1 MKMIQSIK
9 IWAYNYLK
17 QLNTG
22 HRPYYRSPEVPF
34 EQPKNK
40 KRPVINILLFVI
52 TFFSTTFAGAS
63 ENASMVDAFIS
74 GLPYSVTLIAILLFH
89 EFGHYC
95 AARKFGVDATLPYF
109 IPFPSI
115 IGTMGAVIKTRS
127 PIPNRRAL
135 FYIGAMGPL
144 PGFILSLA
152 AVIGGIYLSDI
163 KPLPV
168 VKGDMMMP
176 VFGDSLLFAFIVR
189 FIHGSI
195 PAGHDIYLSPY
206 AWAGWIGFLITS
218 LNLMPI
224 GQLDGSHILYALI
237 GRKQKIIGWIT
248 LVGLCVL
255 SFVWQGWILWIVLTL
270 LFLMVAHPDI
280 PAETPL
286 TLVEKVIGWLCMIIL
301 IVTFVPV
308 PVNFL

>member
-1 MKMIQSIK
+1 MKKIQPIK
-9 IWAYNYLK
+9 IWAHKYLER
-17 QLNTG
+17 LNTG
-22 HRPYYRSPEVPF
+22 HRTNYRSPEPPF
-34 EQPKNK
+34 EWPKAKN
-40 KRPVINILLFVI
+40 RPVINILLFVI
-52 TFFSTTFAGAS
+52 TFVSTTFAGAS
-63 ENASMVDAFIS
+63 EDGSMVDAFIS

-89 EFGHYC
+89 EFGHYF

-127 PIPNRRAL
+127 PIPHRRAL

-144 PGFILSLA
+144 AGFILSLA
-152 AVIGGIYLSDI
+152 AVIGGIYLSEI

-168 VKGDMMMP
+168 VKGDMMLP
-176 VFGDSLLFAFIVR
+176 VFGDSLLFAFFVK

-224 GQLDGSHILYALI
+224 GQLDGSHILYAMI
-237 GRKQKIIGWIT
+237 GRKQKIAGWIS
-248 LVGLCVL
+248 LAGLCVL
-255 SFVWQGWILWIVLTL
+255 SFIWQGWVVWIALTL

-280 PAETPL
+280 PGDTPL
-286 TLVEKVIGWLCMIIL
+286 TPVEKAIGWLCMIIL